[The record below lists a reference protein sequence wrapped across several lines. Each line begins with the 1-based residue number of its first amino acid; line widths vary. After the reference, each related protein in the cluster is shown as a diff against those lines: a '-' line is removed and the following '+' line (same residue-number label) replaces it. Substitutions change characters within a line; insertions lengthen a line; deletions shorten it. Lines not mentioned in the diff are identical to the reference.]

1 MAFIDRIFDILG
13 IRRIVLDKPLTL
25 LGQDSGRVLNKI
37 SASRDFGWEED
48 IDWEI
53 RYTRN
58 DEEDRNVHVC
68 QWETVKIIH
77 TFKFDESEK
86 IVSAGRIYIDKDEAF
101 LEDII
106 RKVTS
111 GKRRAY
117 GKINYRHFGLHDP
130 DDEMYYHYD
139 DKVYLMIYKESCEFD
154 HGHSLRVEYVLKDIP
169 EDFSCNEWGRGGKK
183 ARTRTIGEDRQR
195 ILEDIKNHINL

>member
-1 MAFIDRIFDILG
+1 MAFIDRIFYILG

-25 LGQDSGRVLNKI
+25 LGQDSNKVLNKI

-48 IDWEI
+48 LDREI
-53 RYTRN
+53 RYTR
-58 DEEDRNVHVC
+58 
-68 QWETVKIIH
+68 
-77 TFKFDESEK
+77 
-86 IVSAGRIYIDKDEAF
+86 KDEAF

-130 DDEMYYHYD
+130 DD
-139 DKVYLMIYKESCEFD
+139 
-154 HGHSLRVEYVLKDIP
+154 
-169 EDFSCNEWGRGGKK
+169 
-183 ARTRTIGEDRQR
+183 
-195 ILEDIKNHINL
+195 

>member
-1 MAFIDRIFDILG
+1 MAFIDRIFYILG

-25 LGQDSGRVLNKI
+25 LGQDSNKVLNKI

-48 IDWEI
+48 LDREI

-58 DEEDRNVHVC
+58 DEEDRNVYVC

-86 IVSAGRIYIDKDEAF
+86 VVSAGRIYIDQDDAF
-101 LEDII
+101 LDDIV

-111 GKRRAY
+111 GLKRAY
-117 GKINYRHFGLHDP
+117 GKISYRHFGFHDP
-130 DDEMYYHYD
+130 DDEIYYHYND
-139 DKVYLMIYKESCEFD
+139 DVYLLIYRESGEFD
-154 HGHSLRVEYVLKDIP
+154 HGKSLRVEYVLKDIP
-169 EDFSCNEWGRGGKK
+169 RDNSEIGWGRDDKK
-183 ARTRTIGEDRQR
+183 ARTRTVGEDRQR
-195 ILEDIKNHINL
+195 ILNDVNENL

>member
-1 MAFIDRIFDILG
+1 MAFIDRIFYILG

-25 LGQDSGRVLNKI
+25 LGQDLNKVLNKI

-48 IDWEI
+48 LDREI

-58 DEEDRNVHVC
+58 
-68 QWETVKIIH
+68 
-77 TFKFDESEK
+77 
-86 IVSAGRIYIDKDEAF
+86 DEAF

-154 HGHSLRVEYVLKDIP
+154 YGHSLRVEYVLKDIP
-169 EDFSCNEWGRGGKK
+169 EDFSCNGWGKDGRK

-195 ILEDIKNHINL
+195 ILKDIENHINL

>member
-1 MAFIDRIFDILG
+1 MTFIDRIFDILG

-25 LGQDSGRVLNKI
+25 LGQDSNKVLNKI

-48 IDWEI
+48 LDWEI

-58 DEEDRNVHVC
+58 DEEDRNVYVC

-86 IVSAGRIYIDKDEAF
+86 VVSAGRIYIDQDDAF
-101 LEDII
+101 LDDIV

-111 GKRRAY
+111 GLKRAY
-117 GKINYRHFGLHDP
+117 GKISYRHFGLHDP
-130 DDEMYYHYD
+130 DDEIYYHYND
-139 DKVYLMIYKESCEFD
+139 DVYLLIYRELGEFD
-154 HGHSLRVEYVLKDIP
+154 HGKSLRIEYVLNSTTCRKKDRKRYSP
-169 EDFSCNEWGRGGKK
+169 PRSLSD
-183 ARTRTIGEDRQR
+183 DRQR
-195 ILEDIKNHINL
+195 ILSDMNKNL

>member
-1 MAFIDRIFDILG
+1 MAFIDRIFYILG

-25 LGQDSGRVLNKI
+25 LGQDSNKVLNKI

-58 DEEDRNVHVC
+58 DEEDRNVYVC

-86 IVSAGRIYIDKDEAF
+86 VVSAGRIYIDQDDAF
-101 LEDII
+101 LDDIV

-111 GKRRAY
+111 GLKRAY
-117 GKINYRHFGLHDP
+117 GKISYRHFGFHDP
-130 DDEMYYHYD
+130 DDEIYYHYND
-139 DKVYLMIYKESCEFD
+139 DVYLLIYRESGEFD
-154 HGHSLRVEYVLKDIP
+154 HGKSLRIEYVLNSTTCRKKDRKRYSP
-169 EDFSCNEWGRGGKK
+169 PRSLSD
-183 ARTRTIGEDRQR
+183 DRQR
-195 ILEDIKNHINL
+195 ILSDMNKNL

>member
-1 MAFIDRIFDILG
+1 MTFIDRIFDILG

-25 LGQDSGRVLNKI
+25 LGQDSNKVLNKI

-58 DEEDRNVHVC
+58 DEEDRNVYVC

-86 IVSAGRIYIDKDEAF
+86 VVSAGRIYIDQDDAF
-101 LEDII
+101 LDDIV

-111 GKRRAY
+111 GLKRAY
-117 GKINYRHFGLHDP
+117 GKISYRHFGFHNP
-130 DDEMYYHYD
+130 DDEIYYHYND
-139 DKVYLMIYKESCEFD
+139 DVYLLIYRESGEFD
-154 HGHSLRVEYVLKDIP
+154 HGKSLRVEYVLKDIP
-169 EDFSCNEWGRGGKK
+169 RDNSEIGWGRGSKK
-183 ARTRTIGEDRQR
+183 AHTRTVGEDRQR
-195 ILEDIKNHINL
+195 ILNDVSENL

>member
-1 MAFIDRIFDILG
+1 MAFIDKIFYILG

-25 LGQDSGRVLNKI
+25 LGQDSNKVLNKI

-48 IDWEI
+48 LDREI

-58 DEEDRNVHVC
+58 DEEDRNVYVC

-86 IVSAGRIYIDKDEAF
+86 VVSAGRIYIDQDDAF
-101 LEDII
+101 LDDIV

-111 GKRRAY
+111 GLKRAY
-117 GKINYRHFGLHDP
+117 GKISYRHFGFHDP
-130 DDEMYYHYD
+130 DDEIYYHYND
-139 DKVYLMIYKESCEFD
+139 DVYLLIYRESGEFD
-154 HGHSLRVEYVLKDIP
+154 HGKSLRVEYVLKDIP
-169 EDFSCNEWGRGGKK
+169 RDNSEIGWGRGGKQ
-183 ARTRTIGEDRQR
+183 ARTRTVGEDRQR
-195 ILEDIKNHINL
+195 ILNDVSENL

>member
-1 MAFIDRIFDILG
+1 MTFIDRIFDILG

-58 DEEDRNVHVC
+58 DEEDRNVYVC

-77 TFKFDESEK
+77 TFKFDESDK
-86 IVSAGRIYIDKDEAF
+86 VVSAGRIYIDQDDAF
-101 LEDII
+101 LDEIAK
-106 RKVTS
+106 KVTS
-111 GKRRAY
+111 GLKRVY
-117 GKINYRHFGLHDP
+117 GRVNYRHFGFHDP
-130 DDEMYYHYD
+130 GDEIYYHYND
-139 DKVYLMIYKESCEFD
+139 DVYLLIYRESGEFD
-154 HGHSLRVEYVLKDIP
+154 HGKSLRVEYVLKDIP
-169 EDFSCNEWGRGGKK
+169 RDNSEIRWGRGGKK
-183 ARTRTIGEDRQR
+183 ARTRTVGEDRQR
-195 ILEDIKNHINL
+195 ILKDIENHINL

>member
-1 MAFIDRIFDILG
+1 MTFIDRIFDILG

-48 IDWEI
+48 LDWEI

-58 DEEDRNVHVC
+58 DEEDRNVYVC

-86 IVSAGRIYIDKDEAF
+86 VVSAGRIYIDQDDAF
-101 LEDII
+101 LDDIV

-111 GKRRAY
+111 GLKRAY
-117 GKINYRHFGLHDP
+117 GKISYRHFGLHDP
-130 DDEMYYHYD
+130 DDEIYYHYND
-139 DKVYLMIYKESCEFD
+139 DVYLLIYRESGEFD
-154 HGHSLRVEYVLKDIP
+154 HGKSLRIEYVLNSTTCRKKDRKRYSP
-169 EDFSCNEWGRGGKK
+169 PRSLSD
-183 ARTRTIGEDRQR
+183 DRQR
-195 ILEDIKNHINL
+195 ILSDMNKNL

>member
-1 MAFIDRIFDILG
+1 MTFIDRIFDILG

-58 DEEDRNVHVC
+58 DEEDRNVYVC

-86 IVSAGRIYIDKDEAF
+86 VVSAGRIYIDKDERF
-101 LEDII
+101 LEEII

-111 GKRRAY
+111 GRRRVY
-117 GKINYRHFGLHDP
+117 GKVNYRHFGLHDS

-139 DKVYLMIYKESCEFD
+139 DDTYLLIYKESGEFD
-154 HGHSLRVEYVLKDIP
+154 HGHSLRVEYVLKENPMDYTSGGWRR
-169 EDFSCNEWGRGGKK
+169 DGRK

-195 ILEDIKNHINL
+195 ILEDIENHINL

>member
-1 MAFIDRIFDILG
+1 MAFIDRIFYILG

-25 LGQDSGRVLNKI
+25 LGQDSNKVLNKI

-48 IDWEI
+48 LDREI

-58 DEEDRNVHVC
+58 DEEDRNVYVC

-86 IVSAGRIYIDKDEAF
+86 VVSAGRIYIDQDDAF
-101 LEDII
+101 LDDIV

-111 GKRRAY
+111 GLKRAY
-117 GKINYRHFGLHDP
+117 GKISYRHFGFHDP
-130 DDEMYYHYD
+130 DDEIYYHYND
-139 DKVYLMIYKESCEFD
+139 DVYLLIYRESGEFD
-154 HGHSLRVEYVLKDIP
+154 HGKSLRVEYVLKDIP
-169 EDFSCNEWGRGGKK
+169 RDNSEIGWGRGDKK
-183 ARTRTIGEDRQR
+183 ARTRTVGEDRQR
-195 ILEDIKNHINL
+195 ILNDVNENL

>member
-1 MAFIDRIFDILG
+1 MAFIDKIFYILG

-25 LGQDSGRVLNKI
+25 LGQDSNKVLNKI

-48 IDWEI
+48 LDREI

-58 DEEDRNVHVC
+58 DEEDRNVYVC

-86 IVSAGRIYIDKDEAF
+86 VVSAGRIYIDQDDAF
-101 LEDII
+101 LDDIV

-111 GKRRAY
+111 GLKRAY
-117 GKINYRHFGLHDP
+117 GKISYRHFGFHDP
-130 DDEMYYHYD
+130 DDEIYYHYND
-139 DKVYLMIYKESCEFD
+139 DVYLLIYRESGEFD
-154 HGHSLRVEYVLKDIP
+154 HGKSLRVEYVLKDIHRDNS
-169 EDFSCNEWGRGGKK
+169 EIGWGRGGKM
-183 ARTRTIGEDRQR
+183 ARTRTVGEDRQR
-195 ILEDIKNHINL
+195 ILNDVSENL

>member
-1 MAFIDRIFDILG
+1 MAFIDRIFYILG

-25 LGQDSGRVLNKI
+25 LGQDSNKVLNKI

-48 IDWEI
+48 IDREI

-58 DEEDRNVHVC
+58 DEEDRNVYVC

-86 IVSAGRIYIDKDEAF
+86 VVSAGRIYIDQDDAF
-101 LEDII
+101 LDDIV

-111 GKRRAY
+111 GLKRAY
-117 GKINYRHFGLHDP
+117 GKISYRHFGFHDP
-130 DDEMYYHYD
+130 DDEIYYHYNND
-139 DKVYLMIYKESCEFD
+139 VYLLIYRESGEFD
-154 HGHSLRVEYVLKDIP
+154 HGKSLRVEYVLKDIP
-169 EDFSCNEWGRGGKK
+169 RDNSEIGWGRGGKM
-183 ARTRTIGEDRQR
+183 ARTRTVGEDRQR
-195 ILEDIKNHINL
+195 ILNDVSENL